1 MSYCLNPKCSNR
13 KDPANVNRS
22 HCRHCGSDLLLQGR
36 YRLKKRLGVGGFAET
51 YEIDDRGT
59 RKVIKVLLAELNK
72 EEKAIE
78 LFRQEAL
85 VLSELSH
92 PGIPHVDPD
101 GFFEFTPKGSKD
113 PLYCFVMEYIEGE
126 NLYDWM
132 KQRKQ
137 QPIEEELAIDWM
149 FQLAEILEQVHS
161 QNYFHR
167 DIKPE
172 NIMCKPNGQLVLI
185 DFGTAREVTGTIM
198 AFQQGDSQA
207 ERATGIVSPG
217 YTAPEQVNGKPV
229 PQSDFYSLGRT
240 FVFLLTGKP
249 PTEYPENPRSGKLQW
264 QKAAP
269 HISPE
274 LMGLVDDLMALASGK
289 RPQTPQAI
297 IQRLEAILNPP
308 PPPTQITVTEWQDYK
323 RPLLIG
329 GAVCLLALGAL
340 ELYGS
345 WRYGFL
351 FANPALLLNSLP
363 SSRFLDRSLGGDGA
377 VGAIAL
383 TPNGKILA
391 SASDNNII
399 LWSMPEAKQ
408 LITFND
414 AHKQTITALAISPN
428 GRILVSGSAD
438 GQIRFWDVQKKIRMR
453 TVEGHPGGVNGIAFN
468 SNGQTI
474 VSGGN
479 DKQVKLWSVQTGSRV
494 LTWPQQT
501 AVNGVAFSKDS
512 RTVIAGLAN
521 GKVMSWHLEERQ
533 AKELVRG
540 GATIQAIAV
549 SSDGR
554 MLATGDQQGNIRLIN
569 LVTGKSLQTLKK
581 DSQPIHSLIFTNKT
595 QNLISSSNQIWIWD
609 IKSGK
614 VKNKLLG
621 HAKAVEGLALSQ
633 DNQRLLSG
641 SPDRTIKIWKM
652 P

>member
-13 KDPANVNRS
+13 KDPANVSRS
-22 HCRHCGSDLLLQGR
+22 HCRHCGSDLLLEGR

-51 YEIDDRGT
+51 YEIDDRGS

-85 VLSELSH
+85 VLSQLSH
-92 PGIPHVDPD
+92 PGIPHVDDD
-101 GFFEFTPKGSKD
+101 GFFEFTPKGSKE
-113 PLYCFVMEYIEGE
+113 PLYCFVMEYIEGD

-137 QPIEEELAIDWM
+137 EPINEELAIDWL
-149 FQLAEILEQVHS
+149 FQLAEILEQVHA

-198 AFQQGDSQA
+198 AFQQGDTQA

-249 PTEYPENPRSGKLQW
+249 PTEYPENPRTGKLQW
-264 QKAAP
+264 QKFAT

-274 LMGLVDDLMALASGK
+274 LMGLIDDLMALASGK
-289 RPQTPQAI
+289 RPQNPQEI
-297 IQRLEAILNPP
+297 IQRLENILNPP
-308 PPPTQITVTEWQDYK
+308 PPPTKITVTQWQDYK

-329 GAVCLLALGAL
+329 GAVCLLAFGAL

-363 SSRFLDRSLGGDGA
+363 SSRFLDRSLNGEGA

-383 TPNGKILA
+383 TPDGKMLA

-399 LWSMPEAKQ
+399 LWSIPAGKQ
-408 LITFND
+408 LINFND
-414 AHKQTITALAISPN
+414 AHKQTVKALAISPN
-428 GRILVSGSAD
+428 GKILVSGSAD
-438 GQIRFWDVQKKIRMR
+438 GQIRFWDLQKKIRMR
-453 TVEGHPGGVNGIAFN
+453 TVEGHPGGVNAIAFN

-479 DKQVKLWSVQTGSRV
+479 DKQVKLWSVQTGSRI
-494 LTWPQQT
+494 LTWPHQT

-512 RTVIAGLAN
+512 KSLMAGLAN
-521 GKVMSWHLEERQ
+521 GKVMSWHLEEKQ
-533 AKELVRG
+533 TKELVRG

-554 MLATGDQQGNIRLIN
+554 TLATGDQQGNIRLIN

-581 DSQPIHSLIFTNKT
+581 DNQPISSLIFTNKT

-614 VKNKLLG
+614 VKNKLIG
-621 HAKAVEGLALSQ
+621 HAKTVEGLALSQ

-641 SPDRTIKIWKM
+641 SPDRTIKIWKI